1 MNQFSRSCAPNRV
14 RELAALAQA
23 LITLGSGMLR
33 LSLLTPD
40 SGKSGRCSPP
50 QTRTEPAREKEK
62 KIEFMVLSTNFFFLV
77 LRVRL
82 VSLPPLLL
90 RRISAA

>member
-33 LSLLTPD
+33 LSSSLLTPD

-50 QTRTEPAREKEK
+50 QTRTEPAREKGK
-62 KIEFMVLSTNFFFLV
+62 KN
-77 LRVRL
+77 RVYGIINQ
-82 VSLPPLLL
+82 LLL
-90 RRISAA
+90 SCASR